1 MEHRWMKLFDAEGNW
16 TRPERKIKVNGVE
29 HDLDEYAKEH
39 GIELPSGPTAPNK
52 PKKSNKINIDIED
65 KHEDLDESHGSADS
79 EVDGDGDSEG

>member
-52 PKKSNKINIDIED
+52 PKKVNTDIEE
-65 KHEDLDESHGSADS
+65 KHEDMEQPLDSGDT
-79 EVDGDGDSEG
+79 EVD